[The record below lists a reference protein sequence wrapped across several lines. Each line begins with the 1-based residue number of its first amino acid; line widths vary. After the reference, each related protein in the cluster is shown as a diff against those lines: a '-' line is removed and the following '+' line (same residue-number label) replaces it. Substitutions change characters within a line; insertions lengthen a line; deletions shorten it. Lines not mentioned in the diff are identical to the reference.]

1 MEQEQLDVKTPEYVS
16 LKFKLAGLGSRGTA
30 QLIDTIIIT
39 ITTIAIFLVLY
50 LATTNNIWTA
60 SESVLFA
67 TVLIITFALQFGYF
81 IVLEYFWSGKT
92 IGKHLLGIRVIQE
105 NGHNITFL
113 SSLIRNFLRL
123 IDMLPTSYALGIILI
138 FAHSKH
144 KRLGDMAAGT
154 LVVHE
159 KGKKSKKQT
168 SAEKYIKRK
177 GLQKD
182 TLPLESFQLNRFSQ
196 QDWQLLQT
204 YTYRIAEMPAA
215 EKDTFTRQVSDI
227 LLPKIE
233 DGVSFD
239 EKNKEEI
246 LLLLYLHLKEEW
258 EY

>member
-1 MEQEQLDVKTPEYVS
+1 MEQEQLQVKTPEYVS

-39 ITTIAIFLVLY
+39 FTIIGIFLVLL
-50 LATTNNIWTA
+50 LATTNNIWAA

-67 TVLIITFALQFGYF
+67 TVLIIAFSLQFGYF

-105 NGHNITFL
+105 NGHNMTFL
-113 SSLIRNFLRL
+113 SSVIRNFLRL

-159 KGKKSKKQT
+159 KGKQSKKQT
-168 SAEKYIKRK
+168 PVEKYIQRK
-177 GLQKD
+177 GLEKEA
-182 TLPLESFQLNRFSQ
+182 LPMEAFQLNRFTQ
-196 QDWQLLQT
+196 KDWQLLQT
-204 YTYRIAEMPAA
+204 YAHRMAEMPIT
-215 EKDTFTRQVSDI
+215 ERDTFTKQVSDI
-227 LLPKIE
+227 LLPKME
-233 DGVSFD
+233 DSISL
-239 EKNKEEI
+239 KERNREDL